1 MRACARWMAAP
12 EGSQRNPSPR
22 AHPVPVQMWEG
33 CSPGADV
40 SRHEPSPGA
49 DVGGKAQ
56 SQRRCGW
63 GGPSPGADV
72 GGWVLPCA
80 CGDPL
85 ERSAADDDEAVLVRP
100 REVAEAAHDQ
110 CERRDVVRLAHDRN
124 LRAQP
129 RRQGRL
135 AAGQPHAAVRGIVR
149 ERGCER
155 ASVRGGS
162 ARKWEVRLSGKC
174 AQARR
179 RGRRRRSAR

>member
-1 MRACARWMAAP
+1 MPMLRLLLVLATRGAQRHARDRWMAAP

-40 SRHEPSPGA
+40 SRHE
-49 DVGGKAQ
+49 
-56 SQRRCGW
+56 
-63 GGPSPGADV
+63 PSPGADV

-135 AAGQPHAAVRGIVR
+135 AAGQPHTSVRGIVR
-149 ERGCER
+149 KQGCER

>member
-1 MRACARWMAAP
+1 MPMLRLLLVLATRGAQRHARDRWMAAP

-22 AHPVPVQMWEG
+22 A
-33 CSPGADV
+33 
-40 SRHEPSPGA
+40 

-56 SQRRCGW
+56 SHRRCGW
-63 GGPSPGADV
+63 GADV